1 MTTVA
6 IILRLSTFCK
16 LVVLVEYRQHILQG
30 RGWGQEGGGVWVGV
44 GALAE
49 AESVVLDTRQLLV
62 AVL

>member
-30 RGWGQEGGGVWVGV
+30 REGVGGV
-44 GALAE
+44 GAGGGGGSGWGWGL
-49 AESVVLDTRQLLV
+49 
-62 AVL
+62 